1 MPPPRA
7 PRPTS
12 PSSGTGATTSGGT
25 GTCRWPTARPP
36 TARSSTRRRTI
47 PGPLPSD
54 DEVVA
59 ELAEAYPITD
69 EQIRRF
75 RAEAFV
81 KLPGVLSPGAV
92 ERLRMRLRDL
102 LDEAVDPAVGFQS
115 REMMWLDDDLVRAA
129 VLSPRIG
136 GICAALLG
144 TTQVRLYH
152 DNALSKEPGAGRTPW
167 HYDAHHFPLDSP
179 DVLTAW
185 IPLQP
190 TPREMGPLAFA
201 RGADVGD
208 LVADLE
214 FDKHGTSYDRGVSE
228 AFRAQAVQVEDGPFA
243 AGEVSFHG
251 ANCFHTAGPTA
262 PPRPASCWPTTYFAD
277 GTRVV
282 PSPTMVSGDWR
293 KFIPG
298 AEPGQVVAS
307 PTNPIA
313 ERAPVSHLG
322 LGVQL
327 LDVDHPRDHGCRR
340 RG

>member
-1 MPPPRA
+1 MIRNPHLSETTAAGVASDVAVEWDRGNDQWWDWYMSLADGPA
-7 PRPTS
+7 PDGPLVT
-12 PSSGTGATTSGGT
+12 PV
-25 GTCRWPTARPP
+25 PHD
-36 TARSSTRRRTI
+36 

-54 DEVVA
+54 DEVTA
-59 ELAEAYPITD
+59 ELSEPYPISE
-69 EQIRRF
+69 EQIRQF
-75 RAEAFV
+75 ASDSFI
-81 KLPGVLSPGAV
+81 KLPGVLTPGAV
-92 ERLRMRLRDL
+92 ERLRLRLREL

-115 REMMWLDDDLVRAA
+115 LEMMWLTDDLVRAA
-129 VLSPRIG
+129 VLSPRLG
-136 GICAALLG
+136 GICAALIRAP
-144 TTQVRLYH
+144 QVRLYH

-208 LVADLE
+208 LVVDVE
-214 FDKHGTSYDRGVSE
+214 FDKHGTSYDRGVSD
-228 AFRAQAVQVEDGPFA
+228 AFRAQAVRVEDGPFA

-251 ANCFHTAGPTA
+251 ANCFHTAGANRTTSA
-262 PPRPASCWPTTYFAD
+262 RMVLATTYFAD

-298 AEPGQVVAS
+298 AEPGQVVSS
-307 PTNPIA
+307 PMNPIVG
-313 ERAPVSHLG
+313 APIAT
-322 LGVQL
+322 
-327 LDVDHPRDHGCRR
+327 
-340 RG
+340 

>member
-1 MPPPRA
+1 MIRNPHLSDTTAAGTASDVAVEWDRGNDQWWDWYMSLADGPAPDGPLVDPPA
-7 PRPTS
+7 HD
-12 PSSGTGATTSGGT
+12 
-25 GTCRWPTARPP
+25 
-36 TARSSTRRRTI
+36 

-54 DEVVA
+54 DEIVA
-59 ELAEAYPITD
+59 ELAVAYPLTD
-69 EQIRRF
+69 EQIDEF
-75 RAEAFV
+75 RTDAFV

-92 ERLRMRLRDL
+92 QRLRTRLRTL
-102 LDEAVDPAVGFQS
+102 LDEAVDPEVGFQS

-136 GICAALLG
+136 GISAALLG
-144 TTQVRLYH
+144 TERVRLYH

-167 HYDAHHFPLDSP
+167 HFDAHHFPLDSP
-179 DVLTAW
+179 KVLTAW

-201 RGADVGD
+201 RGADIGN
-208 LVADLE
+208 LVADLQ

-228 AFRAQAVQVEDGPFA
+228 VFRAQAVQVEDGPFA

-251 ANCFHTAGPTA
+251 ANCFHTAGANRTTEA
-262 PPRPASCWPTTYFAD
+262 RVVLANTYFAD

-307 PTNPIA
+307 PRNP
-313 ERAPVSHLG
+313 
-322 LGVQL
+322 L
-327 LDVDHPRDHGCRR
+327 LEPCGT
-340 RG
+340 

>member
-1 MPPPRA
+1 M
-7 PRPTS
+7 
-12 PSSGTGATTSGGT
+12 
-25 GTCRWPTARPP
+25 
-36 TARSSTRRRTI
+36 
-47 PGPLPSD
+47 
-54 DEVVA
+54 
-59 ELAEAYPITD
+59 
-69 EQIRRF
+69 
-75 RAEAFV
+75 
-81 KLPGVLSPGAV
+81 
-92 ERLRMRLRDL
+92 
-102 LDEAVDPAVGFQS
+102 LDEAVDPEVGFQS

-136 GICAALLG
+136 GISAALLG
-144 TTQVRLYH
+144 TERVRLYH

-167 HYDAHHFPLDSP
+167 HFDAHHFPLDSP

-228 AFRAQAVQVEDGPFA
+228 VFRAQAVQVEDGPFA

-251 ANCFHTAGPTA
+251 ANCFHTAGANRTTEA
-262 PPRPASCWPTTYFAD
+262 RVVLANTYFAD

-307 PTNPIA
+307 PRNPLLEQCVIVA
-313 ERAPVSHLG
+313 TWARSPV
-322 LGVQL
+322 
-327 LDVDHPRDHGCRR
+327 PRR
-340 RG
+340 RSSAST